1 MMIPA
6 MATEAHLVATTA
18 HLRHL
23 AWRASVHKFTRQLD
37 PAALAQLAADG
48 LHVLI
53 PVLEPDAPARR
64 HATFARCIVLM
75 KFVGESDPVRGLL
88 DVATPELQALSGAAV
103 AAPAGG
109 ACETGDDRGGHRP
122 R

>member
-75 KFVGESDPVRGLL
+75 KFVGETDPVPGSL
-88 DVATPELQALSGAAV
+88 DVATPELQPLSGRS
-103 AAPAGG
+103 GG
-109 ACETGDDRGGHRP
+109 RTGGWCV
-122 R
+122 